1 MPMTCA
7 FLTDLRSIDF
17 IEFVPGLS
25 GRLHACA
32 LTTEPPRGALLD
44 DGSRLERITLVAHQ
58 CLRIDDAK
66 VTPTTKVA
74 TIPALIAYF
83 RVPRRRS
90 KAFAR
95 VRIGSLADTP
105 TSPRRVRF
113 TPNNGRWAGHPNHH
127 SAPCRMSLPSLQRRS
142 SRFLRRDIPPSA
154 RCPTLNEPCLN
165 VLLPCSAADHS
176 GLEANVLR

>member
-32 LTTEPPRGALLD
+32 KTTEPPRGALLD

-83 RVPRRRS
+83 RGPRRRS

-142 SRFLRRDIPPSA
+142 PVFCAAISPHRLVARPSMNLVSTCCFPVQRRIIPAWKPMS
-154 RCPTLNEPCLN
+154 C
-165 VLLPCSAADHS
+165 D
-176 GLEANVLR
+176 